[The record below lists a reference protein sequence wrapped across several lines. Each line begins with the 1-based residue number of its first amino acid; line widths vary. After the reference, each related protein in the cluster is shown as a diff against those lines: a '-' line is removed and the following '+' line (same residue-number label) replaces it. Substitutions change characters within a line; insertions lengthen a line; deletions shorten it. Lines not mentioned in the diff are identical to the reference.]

1 LYLGAA
7 APDKESN
14 GFVDGTDNSNGNAT
28 DDDAA
33 VGTGTGNGD
42 DEDNFTFNN
51 NTSGG
56 AASSGEVEDYRVAI
70 AVASAPNLL
79 LVKRITAINPGQ
91 ADEIQFD
98 NREKGSGKRNF

>member
-1 LYLGAA
+1 VGA
-7 APDKESN
+7 
-14 GFVDGTDNSNGNAT
+14 
-28 DDDAA
+28 
-33 VGTGTGNGD
+33 TGNTYARFRLTSD
-42 DEDNFTFNN
+42 SSINN

-70 AVASAPNLL
+70 AVASDPNLL

-98 NREKGSGKRNF
+98 NREKGSGKRNG